1 MSDALVLT
9 PRSVVHSEA
18 GSPRREIRMG
28 AAIAIAFFVV
38 FLGWAALVPLD
49 AGVNAAGTIA
59 VLGNRQTVQH
69 KDGGIVTAIH
79 VREGQ
84 HVTAGQVLIELAA
97 PDLKAAERAL
107 TSDYLTLLAQRA
119 RLLAERSGQR
129 DFAPPVEFATLN
141 ADDRVIAEQV
151 MQLQRAEM
159 RARSGSVSAQQSVL
173 GQRAGQLVQQQSG
186 YVSQRNALIEQQRLI
201 GEELEGLRKIAE
213 KGFASMNRVRELERE
228 EAQLKG
234 QQAAMEAEFARAGEG
249 IGETKMQSLSVTKA
263 RLEQI
268 ESDLKDTQSKISETL
283 PKLVATRE
291 QLEHSQVRAPATGQ
305 VVGLQVF
312 TVGGVV
318 APGQKLMDIVP
329 DGRELIIQ
337 AQLAPTDAD
346 DAFPGQKAQIRFLSI
361 HNRSLPLFTGTV
373 RTVSADS
380 FTDEKTGKSYFRSEI
395 VVPEAELNRVRSV
408 LGQGELRPGLPV
420 EAVLKVRSRT
430 ALEYLLEPLTGA
442 LWRSGHEE

>member
-1 MSDALVLT
+1 MSDALVLAA
-9 PRSVVHSEA
+9 PVHSEA
-18 GSPRREIRMG
+18 GNPTREIRLG
-28 AAIAIAFFVV
+28 VAIAVAFFVV
-38 FLGWAALVPLD
+38 FLGWAAFVPLD
-49 AGVNAAGTIA
+49 AGVNAVGQIA
-59 VLGNRQTVQH
+59 VSGNRQTVQH
-69 KDGGIVTAIH
+69 KDGGVVNAIN

-84 HVTAGQVLIELAA
+84 HVTAGQVLIELSA
-97 PDLKAAERAL
+97 PELKASERAL

-119 RLLAERSGQR
+119 RLLAERTGQR
-129 DFAPPVEFATLN
+129 DFAAPPEFATLSP
-141 ADDRVIAEQV
+141 ADREIANQV
-151 MQLQRAEM
+151 LQLQRSEM
-159 RARSGSVSAQQSVL
+159 RARSGAVSAQQSVL
-173 GQRAGQLVQQQSG
+173 GQRAQQLVQQQGG
-186 YVSQRNALIEQQRLI
+186 YVKQRQALEEQQRLI
-201 GEELEGLRKIAE
+201 GEELAGLRSVAE
-213 KGFASMNRVRELERE
+213 KGFASMNRVRALERDQADLQGQ
-228 EAQLKG
+228 EAQ
-234 QQAAMEAEFARAGEG
+234 MTAEYARAGEG
-249 IGETKMQSLSVTKA
+249 IGEAKMQSLSVSRD
-263 RLEQI
+263 RLEQV
-268 ESDLKDTQSKISETL
+268 ESDLKDTQSKISEVL

-329 DGRELIIQ
+329 DGKELVIQ
-337 AQLAPTDAD
+337 AQLKPTDAD
-346 DAFPGQKAQIRFLSI
+346 DAFPGQKAQVRFLSV

-380 FTDEKTGKSYFRSEI
+380 FTDEKTGHTYFRTEI

-430 ALEYLLEPLTGA
+430 ALQYLIDPLTGA

>member
-9 PRSVVHSEA
+9 QPVHSEA
-18 GSPRREIRMG
+18 GDPRREIRLG
-28 AAIAIAFFVV
+28 AAIALAFFVV

-49 AGVNAAGTIA
+49 AGVHAAGQIA

-69 KDGGIVTAIH
+69 KDGGVVTAIH

-84 HVTAGQVLIELAA
+84 HVKAGDVLIELSA
-97 PDLKAAERAL
+97 PELKAAERAL

-119 RLLAERSGQR
+119 RLLAERAGQH
-129 DFAPPVEFATLN
+129 DFAPPPEFATLSPEDRAI
-141 ADDRVIAEQV
+141 ADQV
-151 MQLQRAEM
+151 MQLQRSEM

-186 YVSQRNALIEQQRLI
+186 YVSQRNALIEQQRLV
-201 GEELEGLRKIAE
+201 GEELDGLRKIAE
-213 KGFASMNRVRELERE
+213 KGFASMNRVRELERTQAE
-228 EAQLKG
+228 LKG
-234 QQAAMEAEFARAGEG
+234 QQASMEAEYARAGEG
-249 IGETKMQSLSVTKA
+249 IGETKMQSLSVSRE
-263 RLEQI
+263 RLEQT
-268 ESDLKDTQSKISETL
+268 ETALKGTQSKLSETL

-291 QLEHSQVRAPATGQ
+291 QLEHSQVRSPVTGQ

-318 APGQKLMDIVP
+318 APGQKLMDVVP
-329 DGRELIIQ
+329 DGRELVIQ

-380 FTDEKTGKSYFRSEI
+380 FTDEKTGKSFFRTEI